1 MLSNR
6 SMLKSVVIPQLAYR
20 DVGEA
25 VSWLCLVFGFKERVR
40 IGNHRAQLTFPGGG
54 SLVVIQGVPEQRF
67 ASEGYACHRVMVRVS
82 DVDSHHRRAT
92 QHGTKI
98 LSPPKDYPYGERQY
112 SAEDLGGHTW
122 DFSQSIADVD
132 PASWGGELHE
142 T

>member
-6 SMLKSVVIPQLAYR
+6 SMLESVVIPQLAYR

-25 VSWLCLVFGFKERVR
+25 VSWLCSVFGFKERVR

-54 SLVVIQGVPEQRF
+54 SLVVTEGAPQHSVATG
-67 ASEGYACHRVMVRVS
+67 GYACHRVMVRVS
-82 DVDSHHRRAT
+82 DVDSHHRHAT
-92 QHGTKI
+92 QHGVKI

-112 SAEDLGGHTW
+112 SAVDLGGHRW

-132 PASWGGELHE
+132 PASWGGEVPE